1 MPRTLSGNRN
11 RRFTYK
17 QRYSRQTGRVVSACA
32 AAESGPRWIL
42 AGVTEENSLRYFEDY
57 VPGLTV
63 DCGRFTLSE
72 AEIIAFAKEYD
83 PQPFHVDPVAAAEGP
98 VGGLIASGW
107 HTTSKTMRLLVD
119 KFISG
124 ETGLGAAGID
134 EIRWPRPVRPGD
146 TLHVRATVL
155 EARRSRSKPD
165 RGVVQSM
172 TEITNAA
179 GEIVMTMK
187 ATNFFLTRHPQT

>member
-1 MPRTLSGNRN
+1 MTDASGH
-11 RRFTYK
+11 
-17 QRYSRQTGRVVSACA
+17 V
-32 AAESGPRWIL
+32 I
-42 AGVTEENSLRYFEDY
+42 RYFEDY
-57 VPGLTV
+57 VPGLAV
-63 DCGRFTLSE
+63 DCGSFRLSE

-83 PQPFHVDPVAAAEGP
+83 PQPFHVDPAAAAASP

-107 HTTSKTMRLLVD
+107 HTTSMMMRLLVEN
-119 KFISG
+119 FVSG

-165 RGVVQSM
+165 RGIVQSFV
-172 TEITNAA
+172 EITNQD
-179 GEIVMTMK
+179 GETAMTMK
-187 ATNFFLTRHPQT
+187 ATNFFLTRDPRG